1 MSPYDKA
8 LRYTFRMAKSISLS
22 KSRITLGLQCP
33 KALYLKVHSPEL
45 APEVSA
51 GQQKLFDQGHEVGVE
66 ARKRYPG
73 GVLIDAPYY
82 AQDKAVA
89 QTLKAIS
96 DGALAIYE
104 ATFLHADVVVK
115 IDILNRKN
123 LKSAWE
129 IVEVKSATS
138 IKDQY
143 LADAAIQYWAATGS
157 GLKVKS
163 TSIMH
168 INNQGV
174 FPNLEDLFTF
184 VDISAEVLELQPDL
198 PDQIDEFRKILKAKS
213 PPKLDIGNHCSS
225 PYDCAFTA
233 HCWSH
238 VPSPSVFDIPRLGK
252 SAWQLYEKKI
262 LKLQDVDTNIK
273 FGKKGFSAIQKRMI
287 EHTISKKRFI
297 DSKQVAKELNGWS
310 YPLSVLDFETIMY
323 AIPKYEGTSP
333 YQQMPFQFSCHIVS
347 RAGAK
352 PTHTEYLHT
361 ENSDPRRPIAEAL
374 VELVP
379 TIGSVV
385 AYNKGFENGVLTKMS
400 KEFPKLRKALLSI
413 AERLV
418 DPLPIFQQ
426 HIYDHA
432 FGGSFSLKAVAP
444 AILGDTASYS
454 DLEVGDG
461 NEAQAAFVEMIA
473 PKTSA
478 SRKAEIEQDLVTY
491 CRQDT
496 QVCVDLIS
504 WLNLQASK

>member
-1 MSPYDKA
+1 
-8 LRYTFRMAKSISLS
+8 MAKSLSLS

-33 KALYLKVHSPEL
+33 KALYLKVHSPGL

-51 GQQKLFDQGHEVGVE
+51 SQQKLFDQGHEVGVE
-66 ARKRYPG
+66 AQKRYPN

-96 DGALAIYE
+96 GGALAIYE
-104 ATFLHADVVVK
+104 ATFLHNDVIVK
-115 IDILNRKN
+115 IDILHRRN
-123 LKSAWE
+123 LKSEWE

-168 INNQGV
+168 INSQCV
-174 FPNLEDLFTF
+174 FPDLEDLFT
-184 VDISAEVLELQPDL
+184 VADISSEVRELQPEL
-198 PDQIDEFRKILKAKS
+198 PRQIDEFRKILKAKN
-213 PPKLDIGNHCSS
+213 PPKLDIGDHCAS
-225 PYDCAFTA
+225 PYDCAFME

-252 SAWQLYEKKI
+252 GAWQLYEKKI
-262 LKLQDVDTNIK
+262 LRLQDVDTDMK
-273 FGKKGFSAIQKRMI
+273 FGKKGFTPVQKRMI
-287 EHTISKKRFI
+287 AHTISKKRFI
-297 DSKQVAKELNGWS
+297 DSDQVSKELKKWK

-323 AIPKYEGTSP
+323 AIPKYKGTSP
-333 YQQMPFQFSCHIVS
+333 YQQMPFQFSCHIIS

-379 TIGSVV
+379 TTGSVV
-385 AYNKGFENGVLTKMS
+385 AYNKGFENGVLTKLS

-444 AILGDTASYS
+444 AILGNTASFS
-454 DLEVGDG
+454 DLDVGDG
-461 NEAQAAFVEMIA
+461 NEAQAAFVEMIDL
-473 PKTSA
+473 KTST
-478 SRKAEIEQDLVTY
+478 SRKAELVQDLITY

-504 WLNLQASK
+504 WLQKQNL